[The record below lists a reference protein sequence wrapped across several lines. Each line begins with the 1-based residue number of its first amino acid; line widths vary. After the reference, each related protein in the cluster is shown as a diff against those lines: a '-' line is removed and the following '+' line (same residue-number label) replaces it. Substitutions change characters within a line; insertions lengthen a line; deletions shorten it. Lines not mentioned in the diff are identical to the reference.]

1 MIRDY
6 EINPEH
12 RKNPHASLY
21 RFPQSP
27 LAPTEQEQYSWA
39 LNDYFDSVLRN
50 GTVFPS
56 YLTHGY
62 ANLDAVRRAENE
74 ASKNGGWLSR
84 PLYAMASGLDE
95 INKQEQLNQIY
106 KIPVVN
112 NVMESI
118 RQNLEKKIQ
127 GDLKSAI
134 THKKIGVKFPYAY
147 GDEVEENL
155 NRRYPLEKQLIEG
168 YLRSRFGN

>member
-1 MIRDY
+1 MIR
-6 EINPEH
+6 ERELNPEH
-12 RKNPHASLY
+12 RKNPRASLF

-27 LAPTEQEQYSWA
+27 LAPTKQEQYAWA
-39 LNDYFDSVLRN
+39 LDDYFDNVLQN

-56 YLTHGY
+56 YITHGY
-62 ANLDAVRRAENE
+62 TNLDAVRKAEIE

-84 PLYAMASGLDE
+84 PLHVMAGGLDE
-95 INKQEQLNQIY
+95 INRQEQLHQMY
-106 KIPVVN
+106 RIPVVN

-118 RQNLEKKIQ
+118 RQDLENKIQ

-134 THKKIGVKFPYAY
+134 TKKRIGVKFPYVY
-147 GDEVEENL
+147 GDAVEENL
-155 NRRYPLEKQLIEG
+155 TRRYPLEKQLIEE